1 MKYFFNIE
9 NSKINGAT
17 QNDNSKFFNE
27 NYFQIEIDEKTYNDF
42 KNGEIFEYI
51 NGKIVKNEE
60 KTRKI
65 KANIL
70 LQNIEKEILSEYP
83 IIKLICIM
91 CRINNYT
98 DDDFIKMKN
107 FIESKINK
115 DVK

>member
-17 QNDNSKFFNE
+17 QNNYSIFFND
-27 NYFQIEIDEKTYNDF
+27 NYFHIDIELICYIYF
-42 KNGEIFEYI
+42 IYGEIFEYI

-91 CRINNYT
+91 YRINNYT